1 MGQKQEEK
9 QEKMSI
15 DEKVEALHAWEA
27 GEGFEPTDFAGDD
40 GEVETYDEETDTW
53 KKWIEGEE
61 GENGE

>member
-40 GEVETYDEETDTW
+40 GEVERRYAQLMGLPVPE
-53 KKWIEGEE
+53 
-61 GENGE
+61 